1 MDEDDYI
8 LIGQVKGVHGLHGNL
23 KVAFFTESI
32 DVFAPGVSIMIC
44 GSSLSGRRYTIKA
57 AKPYKK
63 GLLLSVDGVTDI
75 SSAEKLMD
83 SNLFM
88 DKALLPETEEGE
100 YYWFDIIGLS
110 VYSNEGETLGVVT
123 SIFPTGSN
131 DVYVVEDNG
140 EERLIPALES
150 VVLSIDLDSRT
161 MIVDLP
167 EGL

>member
-1 MDEDDYI
+1 MNQDDYI

-23 KVAFFTESI
+23 KVAYYTESI
-32 DVFAPGVSIMIC
+32 DVYAKGVPIVIREP
-44 GSSLSGRRYTIKA
+44 SLTGKSYIIKD

-63 GLLLSVDGVTDI
+63 GLLLSVDGVSDI
-75 SSAEKLMD
+75 SSAEKLMGSD
-83 SNLFM
+83 IFLE
-88 DKALLPETEEGE
+88 KALLPETEEGVF
-100 YYWFDIIGLS
+100 YWFDIIGLS
-110 VYSNEGETLGVVT
+110 VQSKDGTSLGVVT